1 MPGMA
6 AWDGTILT
14 EKAEIGEPHCNI
26 DYFKASNDWPEYSR
40 NGREFCVQ
48 PMRWRKWACKPLHC
62 CIVEC
67 TAAGVD
73 MAIQAVQRMQ
83 CRRDP
88 GFLQHTTKKNLQ
100 FKGESCHGSKR
111 SKEHLAIVL

>member
-26 DYFKASNDWPEYSR
+26 DYFKASNDWLKYSR

-48 PMRWRKWACKPLHC
+48 PMRWKKWACNPSTVVPWNALLLESIWQYKLSNAC
-62 CIVEC
+62 NADETRVFYNIQLKKICNLKERAV
-67 TAAGVD
+67 TAVSEAKS
-73 MAIQAVQRMQ
+73 IS
-83 CRRDP
+83 P
-88 GFLQHTTKKNLQ
+88 
-100 FKGESCHGSKR
+100 
-111 SKEHLAIVL
+111 